1 MRDSLNYL
9 TVYMAQQRERLR
21 NEINAA
27 SSYSPSAAVAA
38 PASPLTV
45 YIIIFVY
52 FIKYFT
58 LFIDKGRR
66 CQSDSF

>member
-9 TVYMAQQRERLR
+9 TVYMAQQRERLQ

-45 YIIIFVY
+45 YIIIFVSSIHLNFGNKTCY
-52 FIKYFT
+52 
-58 LFIDKGRR
+58 
-66 CQSDSF
+66 